1 MSLSSLSSSQIAIC
15 VVGGSGVNW
24 ALASSVVSMLT
35 LVVLVL
41 VVSVVVLVA
50 VVVAVAAVAVAVD
63 RVILLGFQS
72 SSEAWSGAKTC
83 KLLIG
88 WLWCRLGF
96 GYECCIDVD
105 VGCFGFGCLG
115 CCFGCCCGCG
125 CCCCGCC

>member
-1 MSLSSLSSSQIAIC
+1 
-15 VVGGSGVNW
+15 
-24 ALASSVVSMLT
+24 MLT

-50 VVVAVAAVAVAVD
+50 VAVAVAAVAVAAVAVAVD
-63 RVILLGFQS
+63 RVILLDFQS

-83 KLLIG
+83 KLSIG
-88 WLWCRLGF
+88 WLRCQLGF
-96 GYECCIDVD
+96 GFECCIDVD

-125 CCCCGCC
+125 GCGCCCCGCC